1 MKRLLAAALP
11 AMLAAGPA
19 LAQPSLND
27 ILPNFVGGGAGVM
40 SEYLGSRHTSFGVAP
55 AGRVALGGERFVGL
69 YGPLLETNLLDNKY
83 IQAGPAAVIRLGRS
97 GAEDA
102 RVRALGDLDWALE
115 LGGRVSVSYINTQ
128 GIPFRARAGLTVTG
142 DATGRYGGVQFLPSA
157 SIWVPLSHTVFV
169 GAGVGARIGSASQ
182 NNYYFGVSQQGAAAS
197 GLAPFR
203 AGSGTTHVTAWPSIV
218 WRLSDSW
225 AVGAGFAYTRLGD
238 GVANSPIVRV
248 GSRDNWVGGVGVAY
262 TW

>member
-11 AMLAAGPA
+11 ALLAAGPA
-19 LAQPSLND
+19 MAQVSLND
-27 ILPNFVGGGAGVM
+27 ILPNMVGGGAGFM

-55 AGRVALGGERFVGL
+55 TARVAMGGERFVGL
-69 YGPLLETNLLDNKY
+69 YGPFLETNVIDNKF
-83 IQAGPAAVIRLGRS
+83 IQAGPAAVLRLGRS
-97 GAEDA
+97 DAEDR
-102 RVRALGDLDWALE
+102 RVRALGDLDMALE
-115 LGGRVSVSYINTQ
+115 LGGRVSLSYVNTQ

-142 DATGRYGGVQFLPSA
+142 DSTGRYGGVQFLPSA

-169 GAGVGARIGSASQ
+169 GAGVAARFGSSSQ

-203 AGSGTTHVTAWPSIV
+203 PGSGLTHVTAWPSVV
-218 WRLSDSW
+218 WRLNDSW

-238 GVANSPIVRV
+238 GVADSPIVRV